1 MTGLERTTCDLLECC
16 FESWVLFKKNN
27 LAETFVPNFSFLSSP
42 GGNVE
47 WKFSILRQ
55 CDGEKHF
62 PSRSALSCVAA
73 EKGTCC

>member
-1 MTGLERTTCDLLECC
+1 MICLNAAFRVGFCL
-16 FESWVLFKKNN
+16 KKNN
-27 LAETFVPNFSFLSSP
+27 LAEAFVPNFSFLSSP